1 MNNVG
6 NTNLQL
12 TNVFPGVEEEWL
24 PQEVDTA
31 TPKGYSVRSKMQEG
45 LPRRLFVPPEELFI
59 PKVPTPPL
67 LDSLCSRPCPTIAVH
82 M

>member
-31 TPKGYSVRSKMQEG
+31 TPKGYSVRSKMQNAG
-45 LPRRLFVPPEELFI
+45 
-59 PKVPTPPL
+59 K
-67 LDSLCSRPCPTIAVH
+67 LDKETIRVTRGIIHSKGADTTTT
-82 M
+82 

>member
-31 TPKGYSVRSKMQEG
+31 TPNGYSVRSKM
-45 LPRRLFVPPEELFI
+45 
-59 PKVPTPPL
+59 
-67 LDSLCSRPCPTIAVH
+67 
-82 M
+82 